1 MNQENRPKEQKN
13 SFWDIF
19 RFTKNGR
26 PQSDVIVMTFSYGL
40 LFLAIDLISYFTL
53 IDLVNALLG
62 GGPTWLEN
70 LAESLVPAIV
80 GAVICALPLL
90 WVREKRYVPM
100 AYVWLACYAV
110 ALFVAMTITLHAEA
124 EARNLFLRLYL
135 MTVPAP
141 ILLGGGLAG
150 WLYRRYRKKNPPLEE
165 PDSWKRL

>member
-1 MNQENRPKEQKN
+1 MNNDNRPPNQKN

-26 PQSDVIVMTFSYGL
+26 PQSAVIVMTFSYSM

-53 IDLVNALLG
+53 IDLMNALLS

-80 GAVICALPLL
+80 GAVICALPML
-90 WVREKRYVPM
+90 WVKEKRYVPM

-110 ALFVAMTITLHAEA
+110 ALFAAMAITLHAEP
-124 EARNLFLRLYL
+124 EARGLFLRLYL

-150 WLYRRYRKKNPPLEE
+150 WLYRWYRKKNPPLEE